1 MKLEDFTSE
10 MLDEIKS
17 AKDLVKGE
25 LPELA
30 KEYINMQTLMAKL
43 GIGLGVTLVTVG
55 IVLGLISYL
64 HVNPRPGYD
73 DDFKIITGF
82 LGGLST
88 FVGCMLTACNGSTY
102 LEFKLQPRR
111 MAIKAIT
118 SLKLK

>member
-30 KEYINMQTLMAKL
+30 KEYINMQMFLSKL
-43 GIGLGVTLVTVG
+43 GMIFGGV
-55 IVLGLISYL
+55 LISIGIACGIAVYL
-64 HVNPRPGYD
+64 HVSHDTNYHND
-73 DDFKIITGF
+73 EFK
-82 LGGLST
+82 LGWGL
-88 FVGCMLTACNGSTY
+88 VGTIVGMIGLIVTACNVSTY
-102 LEFKLQPRR
+102 FEYLMQPRR

-118 SLKLK
+118 SLKD